1 MNYIYLFQKLIL
13 LLCLTIIILKSLINI
28 KENEKDK
35 KNKNEDN
42 IVKIRNIKDV
52 LFINGC
58 NEKFLPHPYRYRVLH
73 QLEQLNR
80 GLLESDVYY

>member
-13 LLCLTIIILKSLINI
+13 LLCLTLINI
-28 KENEKDK
+28 KTNEKDK

-42 IVKIRNIKDV
+42 TIKIRNIKDV

-73 QLEQLNR
+73 QINN
-80 GLLESDVYY
+80 

>member
-1 MNYIYLFQKLIL
+1 MYYIYLFQKLIL

-28 KENEKDK
+28 KTNEKDK

-42 IVKIRNIKDV
+42 TIKIRNIYDV

-58 NEKFLPHPYRYRVLH
+58 NEKFLHILI
-73 QLEQLNR
+73 
-80 GLLESDVYY
+80 DIKYYIK